1 MCASRQIYT
10 LKMCVST
17 QYFGLFVLLWRMRR
31 KIYNDLLRWKQEEQ
45 GRCALLI
52 DGARRVGKSY
62 IVREFAAGEYRSA
75 LIIDFSIAR
84 AEVKQLFSDY
94 AGDIDML
101 FMNLMSIYNVT
112 LYHRESLV
120 VFDEVQECPPAR
132 QAIKHLVAD
141 GRYDYIETGSLVSI
155 KRNVKNII
163 IPSEERHITLYPMDF
178 EEFLWA
184 VGNETMMDAIRMNY
198 GRKHPM
204 GPLHRKAMELLR
216 QYMIV
221 GGMPQAVLA
230 FVETKSFERTDRMKR
245 DILALYK
252 ADIAKYATGQETH
265 VSGIFD
271 QIPSQLQRHERR
283 FKLSS
288 VSKGGRM
295 RDFQNSFFWL
305 SEAMTVN
312 IAYNTTEP
320 NVGLGMNVERSSLK
334 CYMADTGL
342 LLSMAFDENTIVSEE
357 LYRKLLLDKLEVN
370 AGMLME
376 NLVAQMLRAAGHK
389 LYFYSNNSREEASDR
404 MEVDFL
410 ISKSAITS
418 RHNISPIEVKSGRRY
433 AITSLNK
440 MIDKYSNYLSTSYVI
455 HTANY
460 AEKDAITYLPVY
472 MVPLL

>member
-1 MCASRQIYT
+1 
-10 LKMCVST
+10 
-17 QYFGLFVLLWRMRR
+17 MRR

-376 NLVAQMLRAAGHK
+376 NLVAQMLRTAGHK

-455 HTANY
+455 HTADY

>member
-1 MCASRQIYT
+1 
-10 LKMCVST
+10 
-17 QYFGLFVLLWRMRR
+17 MRR

-252 ADIAKYATGQETH
+252 ADIANYATGQETH

-455 HTANY
+455 HTADY

>member
-1 MCASRQIYT
+1 
-10 LKMCVST
+10 
-17 QYFGLFVLLWRMRR
+17 MRR

-320 NVGLGMNVERSSLK
+320 NVGLSMNVERSSLK

-370 AGMLME
+370 AGMLLE

-455 HTANY
+455 HTA
-460 AEKDAITYLPVY
+460 D
-472 MVPLL
+472 

>member
-1 MCASRQIYT
+1 
-10 LKMCVST
+10 
-17 QYFGLFVLLWRMRR
+17 MRR

-84 AEVKQLFSDY
+84 AEVKQLFSNY

-230 FVETKSFERTDRMKR
+230 FVENKSFERTDRMKR

-370 AGMLME
+370 AGMLLE

-418 RHNISPIEVKSGRRY
+418 QHNISPIEVKSGRRY

>member
-1 MCASRQIYT
+1 
-10 LKMCVST
+10 
-17 QYFGLFVLLWRMRR
+17 MRR

-141 GRYDYIETGSLVSI
+141 GRYDYIET
-155 KRNVKNII
+155 
-163 IPSEERHITLYPMDF
+163 SEERHITLYPMDF

-288 VSKGGRM
+288 VSRGGRM

-455 HTANY
+455 HTADY

>member
-1 MCASRQIYT
+1 
-10 LKMCVST
+10 
-17 QYFGLFVLLWRMRR
+17 MRR
-31 KIYNDLLRWKQEEQ
+31 KIYNDLLHWKQEEQ

-342 LLSMAFDENTIVSEE
+342 LLSMAFDKNTIVSEE

-418 RHNISPIEVKSGRRY
+418 QHNISPIEVKSGRRY

-455 HTANY
+455 HTADY

>member
-1 MCASRQIYT
+1 
-10 LKMCVST
+10 
-17 QYFGLFVLLWRMRR
+17 MRR

-252 ADIAKYATGQETH
+252 ADIAKYATGQETY

-455 HTANY
+455 HTADY

>member
-1 MCASRQIYT
+1 
-10 LKMCVST
+10 
-17 QYFGLFVLLWRMRR
+17 MRR

-230 FVETKSFERTDRMKR
+230 FVENKSFERTDRMKR

-370 AGMLME
+370 AGMLLE

-440 MIDKYSNYLSTSYVI
+440 MMDKYSNYLSTSYVI
-455 HTANY
+455 HTADY

>member
-1 MCASRQIYT
+1 
-10 LKMCVST
+10 
-17 QYFGLFVLLWRMRR
+17 MRR

-45 GRCALLI
+45 GRCAMLI

>member
-1 MCASRQIYT
+1 
-10 LKMCVST
+10 
-17 QYFGLFVLLWRMRR
+17 MRR

-94 AGDIDML
+94 AGDIDVL

-418 RHNISPIEVKSGRRY
+418 QHNISPIEVKSGRRY

>member
-1 MCASRQIYT
+1 
-10 LKMCVST
+10 
-17 QYFGLFVLLWRMRR
+17 MRR

>member
-1 MCASRQIYT
+1 
-10 LKMCVST
+10 
-17 QYFGLFVLLWRMRR
+17 MRR

-334 CYMADTGL
+334 CYLADTGL

>member
-1 MCASRQIYT
+1 
-10 LKMCVST
+10 
-17 QYFGLFVLLWRMRR
+17 MRR

-198 GRKHPM
+198 GQKHPM

-440 MIDKYSNYLSTSYVI
+440 MMDKYSNYLSTSYVI
-455 HTANY
+455 HTADY

>member
-1 MCASRQIYT
+1 
-10 LKMCVST
+10 
-17 QYFGLFVLLWRMRR
+17 MRR

-120 VFDEVQECPPAR
+120 VFDEVQECPLAR

-334 CYMADTGL
+334 CYLADTGL

>member
-1 MCASRQIYT
+1 
-10 LKMCVST
+10 
-17 QYFGLFVLLWRMRR
+17 MRR

-370 AGMLME
+370 AGMLMV

-418 RHNISPIEVKSGRRY
+418 RHNKVGPTLCHHLVEQDDGQILQLLIDLLCDSHRRLCGKGCHHLSACLY
-433 AITSLNK
+433 GATFITQ
-440 MIDKYSNYLSTSYVI
+440 
-455 HTANY
+455 
-460 AEKDAITYLPVY
+460 
-472 MVPLL
+472 

>member
-1 MCASRQIYT
+1 
-10 LKMCVST
+10 
-17 QYFGLFVLLWRMRR
+17 MRR

-184 VGNETMMDAIRMNY
+184 ICNETMMDAIRMNY

-305 SEAMTVN
+305 REAMTVN

-418 RHNISPIEVKSGRRY
+418 RHNISPIDVKSGRRY

>member
-1 MCASRQIYT
+1 
-10 LKMCVST
+10 
-17 QYFGLFVLLWRMRR
+17 MRR

-94 AGDIDML
+94 AGDINML

-230 FVETKSFERTDRMKR
+230 FVETKSFERADRMKR

-320 NVGLGMNVERSSLK
+320 NVGLDMNVERSSLK

-455 HTANY
+455 HTADY

-472 MVPLL
+472 LVPLL

>member
-1 MCASRQIYT
+1 
-10 LKMCVST
+10 
-17 QYFGLFVLLWRMRR
+17 MRR

-334 CYMADTGL
+334 CYLADTGL

-357 LYRKLLLDKLEVN
+357 LYRKLLLDKLEVK

-440 MIDKYSNYLSTSYVI
+440 MMDKYSNYLSTSYVI
-455 HTANY
+455 HTADY

>member
-1 MCASRQIYT
+1 
-10 LKMCVST
+10 
-17 QYFGLFVLLWRMRR
+17 MRR

-440 MIDKYSNYLSTSYVI
+440 MMDKYSNYLSTSYVI
-455 HTANY
+455 HTADY

>member
-1 MCASRQIYT
+1 
-10 LKMCVST
+10 
-17 QYFGLFVLLWRMRR
+17 MRR

-84 AEVKQLFSDY
+84 AEVRQLFSDY

-155 KRNVKNII
+155 NRNVKKII

-198 GRKHPM
+198 GRKHTM

-334 CYMADTGL
+334 CYLADTGL

-357 LYRKLLLDKLEVN
+357 LYHKLLLDKLEVN
-370 AGMLME
+370 AGMLLE

-418 RHNISPIEVKSGRRY
+418 RHNISPIDVKSGRRY

>member
-1 MCASRQIYT
+1 
-10 LKMCVST
+10 
-17 QYFGLFVLLWRMRR
+17 MRR

-62 IVREFAAGEYRSA
+62 IVREFATGEYRSA

-155 KRNVKNII
+155 NRNVKNII

-271 QIPSQLQRHERR
+271 QIPSQLQRHERH

-305 SEAMTVN
+305 SKAMTVN

-334 CYMADTGL
+334 CYLADTGL

-370 AGMLME
+370 AGMLLE

-440 MIDKYSNYLSTSYVI
+440 MMDKYSNYLSTSYVI
-455 HTANY
+455 HTADY

>member
-1 MCASRQIYT
+1 
-10 LKMCVST
+10 
-17 QYFGLFVLLWRMRR
+17 MRR

-132 QAIKHLVAD
+132 QAIKYLVAD

-163 IPSEERHITLYPMDF
+163 IPSEERHITLYPIDF

-320 NVGLGMNVERSSLK
+320 NVGLSMNVERSSLK

-370 AGMLME
+370 AGMLLE

-389 LYFYSNNSREEASDR
+389 LYFYSNNSREAASDR

-455 HTANY
+455 HTADY

>member
-1 MCASRQIYT
+1 
-10 LKMCVST
+10 
-17 QYFGLFVLLWRMRR
+17 MRR

-120 VFDEVQECPPAR
+120 VFDEVQECPLAR

-418 RHNISPIEVKSGRRY
+418 RHIISPIEVKSGRRY
-433 AITSLNK
+433 TITSLNK

-455 HTANY
+455 HTADY

>member
-1 MCASRQIYT
+1 
-10 LKMCVST
+10 
-17 QYFGLFVLLWRMRR
+17 MRR

-440 MIDKYSNYLSTSYVI
+440 MIDKYSNYISTSYVI

>member
-1 MCASRQIYT
+1 
-10 LKMCVST
+10 
-17 QYFGLFVLLWRMRR
+17 MRR

-52 DGARRVGKSY
+52 YGARRVGKSY

-455 HTANY
+455 HTADY

>member
-1 MCASRQIYT
+1 
-10 LKMCVST
+10 
-17 QYFGLFVLLWRMRR
+17 MRR

-389 LYFYSNNSREEASDR
+389 LYFYSNNSREETSDR

>member
-1 MCASRQIYT
+1 
-10 LKMCVST
+10 
-17 QYFGLFVLLWRMRR
+17 MRR

-320 NVGLGMNVERSSLK
+320 NVGLSMNVERSSLK

-370 AGMLME
+370 AGMLLE

-389 LYFYSNNSREEASDR
+389 LYFYSNNSREAASDR

-455 HTANY
+455 HTADY

>member
-1 MCASRQIYT
+1 
-10 LKMCVST
+10 
-17 QYFGLFVLLWRMRR
+17 MRR

-370 AGMLME
+370 AGMLLE

-440 MIDKYSNYLSTSYVI
+440 MMDKYSNYLSTSYVI
-455 HTANY
+455 HTADY

>member
-1 MCASRQIYT
+1 
-10 LKMCVST
+10 
-17 QYFGLFVLLWRMRR
+17 MRR

-433 AITSLNK
+433 TITSLNK

-455 HTANY
+455 HTADY

>member
-1 MCASRQIYT
+1 
-10 LKMCVST
+10 
-17 QYFGLFVLLWRMRR
+17 MRR

-389 LYFYSNNSREEASDR
+389 LYFYSNNSREETSDR

-455 HTANY
+455 HTADY

>member
-1 MCASRQIYT
+1 
-10 LKMCVST
+10 
-17 QYFGLFVLLWRMRR
+17 MRR

-320 NVGLGMNVERSSLK
+320 NVGLSMNVERSSLK

-370 AGMLME
+370 AGMLLE

-455 HTANY
+455 HTADY

>member
-1 MCASRQIYT
+1 
-10 LKMCVST
+10 
-17 QYFGLFVLLWRMRR
+17 MRR

-370 AGMLME
+370 AGMFME

-455 HTANY
+455 HTADY

>member
-1 MCASRQIYT
+1 
-10 LKMCVST
+10 
-17 QYFGLFVLLWRMRR
+17 MRR

-342 LLSMAFDENTIVSEE
+342 LLSMAFDEKTIVSEE

-370 AGMLME
+370 AGMLLE

-389 LYFYSNNSREEASDR
+389 LYFYSYNSREEASDR

-455 HTANY
+455 HTADY

>member
-1 MCASRQIYT
+1 
-10 LKMCVST
+10 
-17 QYFGLFVLLWRMRR
+17 MRR

-271 QIPSQLQRHERR
+271 Q
-283 FKLSS
+283 
-288 VSKGGRM
+288 M

-334 CYMADTGL
+334 CYLADTGL

-455 HTANY
+455 HTADY

>member
-1 MCASRQIYT
+1 
-10 LKMCVST
+10 
-17 QYFGLFVLLWRMRR
+17 MRR

-455 HTANY
+455 HTTDY

>member
-1 MCASRQIYT
+1 
-10 LKMCVST
+10 
-17 QYFGLFVLLWRMRR
+17 MRR

-376 NLVAQMLRAAGHK
+376 NLVAQMLRATGHK

-440 MIDKYSNYLSTSYVI
+440 MIDKYSNYLSTAYVI
-455 HTANY
+455 HTADY

>member
-1 MCASRQIYT
+1 
-10 LKMCVST
+10 
-17 QYFGLFVLLWRMRR
+17 MRR

-418 RHNISPIEVKSGRRY
+418 RHNISPIDVKSGRRY

>member
-1 MCASRQIYT
+1 
-10 LKMCVST
+10 
-17 QYFGLFVLLWRMRR
+17 MRR

-295 RDFQNSFFWL
+295 RDFQNSFLWL

-418 RHNISPIEVKSGRRY
+418 RHNISPIDVKSGRRY

>member
-1 MCASRQIYT
+1 
-10 LKMCVST
+10 
-17 QYFGLFVLLWRMRR
+17 MRR

-120 VFDEVQECPPAR
+120 VFDEVQECPLAR

-455 HTANY
+455 HTADY

-472 MVPLL
+472 MVPLLLHNEF